1 MLTFSLTVCCVVRP
15 IVGNSNNNA
24 EGAAGSALLLVHGGL
39 VNDLFRNDTVPIAR
53 SSRTGLL
60 ISGGFKDNVAGLGE
74 ERHDG
79 ERIHL

>member
-1 MLTFSLTVCCVVRP
+1 MLTFNLTVCYVVRP

-24 EGAAGSALLLVHGGL
+24 VSAAGSTLLLVHGGL
-39 VNDLFRNDTVPIAR
+39 VNDLPRNDTVPIAR
-53 SSRTGLL
+53 SSPTRLL
-60 ISGGFKDNVAGLGE
+60 ISGGFKDNVAGFGE